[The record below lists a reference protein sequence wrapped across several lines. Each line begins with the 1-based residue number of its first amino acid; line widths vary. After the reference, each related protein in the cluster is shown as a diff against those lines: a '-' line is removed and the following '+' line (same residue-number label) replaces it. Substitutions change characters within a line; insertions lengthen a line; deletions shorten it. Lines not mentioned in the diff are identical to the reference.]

1 MQFTQSSNYVYQS
14 LRFLN
19 KKRFVN
25 EIHTF
30 DSSIIHNNSHIM
42 SLRHL
47 CWRKWFQLKWRH
59 HFDNMVNVWRG
70 TQALCCA
77 TIKRK
82 QTKALHALNSQVSDD
97 ELSRNDIS
105 FREHP
110 LSADP
115 NIANLRRQNR
125 RIYLQMWGPASI

>member
-1 MQFTQSSNYVYQS
+1 MLAKMIPAKMKAP
-14 LRFLN
+14 LRQHGKCLTWN
-19 KKRFVN
+19 
-25 EIHTF
+25 T
-30 DSSIIHNNSHIM
+30 STM
-42 SLRHL
+42 LR
-47 CWRKWFQLKWRH
+47 
-59 HFDNMVNVWRG
+59 N
-70 TQALCCA
+70 
-77 TIKRK
+77 IKRK

-115 NIANLRRQNR
+115 NITNLRRQNR